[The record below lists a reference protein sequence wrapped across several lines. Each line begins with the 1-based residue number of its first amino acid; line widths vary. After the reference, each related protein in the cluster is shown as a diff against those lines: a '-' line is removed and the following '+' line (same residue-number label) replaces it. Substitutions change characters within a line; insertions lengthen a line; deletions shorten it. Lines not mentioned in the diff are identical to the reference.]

1 MPAPAPCASTK
12 HAVAA
17 GGSWNSAET
26 RRVSSTARVSR
37 FALPAFTG
45 RILALI
51 RFETRQQ
58 VFLEVRR
65 LIDPEHVVDA
75 QEILCESMKQWHQ
88 VAALAHDLRGVRQA
102 DVI

>member
-1 MPAPAPCASTK
+1 MKSDTRVGRIASSMRTRNLL
-12 HAVAA
+12 AIAQVYA
-17 GGSWNSAET
+17 GDT
-26 RRVSSTARVSR
+26 RVCHSVPREGQPLCNAC
-37 FALPAFTG
+37 TG
-45 RILALI
+45 RTLALI

-88 VAALAHDLRGVRQA
+88 VAALAHDLRG
-102 DVI
+102 